1 MVKGVAPPAGA
12 VDGIGQIMLNSSD
25 SSSDAVRQS
34 LSALMDGRADEAS
47 LDSAFAAWRSDAQ
60 ARECWHAY
68 HLIGDVLRSDELA
81 VQPVRDAAFLA
92 ALRGKLA
99 AEPVP
104 MAPRRRHGER
114 PWRQRLVAPAAV
126 AAGFVAV
133 AGVLVVLRGAAPQ
146 DGGQGALMAG
156 GAAGEM
162 VVVNRELIR
171 DARLDRYLAAHRKV
185 SNTASVQVPGAV
197 VRSVDTV
204 VLENK

>member
-1 MVKGVAPPAGA
+1 
-12 VDGIGQIMLNSSD
+12 MLNSSG
-25 SSSDAVRQS
+25 SPSDAMRQS
-34 LSALMDGRADEAS
+34 LSALMDGRND
-47 LDSAFAAWRSDAQ
+47 DPTVDGAFAAWRAHPE

-81 VQPVRDAAFLA
+81 ARPAHDEAFLV

-104 MAPRRRHGER
+104 LAPVRAEPPRR
-114 PWRQRLVAPAAV
+114 WRQRLVAPAAV

-133 AGVLVVLRGAAPQ
+133 AGVLVVLRGAAPE
-146 DGGQGALMAG
+146 DGGQAG
-156 GAAGEM
+156 RLAAGAPAETI
-162 VVVNRELIR
+162 VVNREIIR

-204 VLENK
+204 VLETK

>member
-1 MVKGVAPPAGA
+1 
-12 VDGIGQIMLNSSD
+12 MLNSSG

-34 LSALMDGRADEAS
+34 MSSLMDGRLDEAS
-47 LDSAFAAWRSDAQ
+47 VDGAVSAWRSDPQ

-81 VQPVRDAAFLA
+81 AQPGRDEAFLA
-92 ALRGKLA
+92 GLRAKLA

-104 MAPRRRHGER
+104 LAPGRRQGQRAWH
-114 PWRQRLVAPAAV
+114 QRLVAPAAV

-133 AGVLVVLRGAAPQ
+133 AGALVVLRGAAPQ
-146 DGGQGALMAG
+146 EAGQGALLAG
-156 GAAGEM
+156 GGAGDM
-162 VVVNRELIR
+162 VVVNREVIR

-204 VLENK
+204 VLETK

>member
-1 MVKGVAPPAGA
+1 
-12 VDGIGQIMLNSSD
+12 MLNSPG
-25 SSSDAVRQS
+25 SSSDDAMRQS
-34 LSALMDGRADEAS
+34 MSALMDGRLDEAS
-47 LDSAFAAWRSDAQ
+47 LDSAFSAWRSDAK

-81 VQPVRDAAFLA
+81 AAPSRDEAFLA
-92 ALRGKLA
+92 SLRSRLA

-104 MAPRRRHGER
+104 LAPGRRRAVQGER
-114 PWRQRLVAPAAV
+114 GWRQRLVAPAAV

-146 DGGQGALMAG
+146 EGAVVAERG
-156 GAAGEM
+156 SGEM
-162 VVVNRELIR
+162 TVVNREVIR

-197 VRSVDTV
+197 ARSVDTV
-204 VLENK
+204 VLETK

>member
-1 MVKGVAPPAGA
+1 
-12 VDGIGQIMLNSSD
+12 MLNSSG
-25 SSSDAVRQS
+25 SPSDAMRQS
-34 LSALMDGRADEAS
+34 LSALMDGRVDDAS
-47 LDSAFAAWRSDAQ
+47 LDGAFAAWRSDAQ

-81 VQPVRDAAFLA
+81 VQPAHDEAFLT

-104 MAPRRRHGER
+104 LAPGGRDGGER
-114 PWRQRLVAPAAV
+114 RWRQRLVAPAAV

-146 DGGQGALMAG
+146 EGGPSALVAG
-156 GAAGEM
+156 GAAAETL
-162 VVVNRELIR
+162 VVNREVIR

-185 SNTASVQVPGAV
+185 SNTVSVQVPGALA
-197 VRSVDTV
+197 RSVDNV
-204 VLENK
+204 VLETK

>member
-1 MVKGVAPPAGA
+1 
-12 VDGIGQIMLNSSD
+12 MLNSSG
-25 SSSDAVRQS
+25 SSSDAMRQS
-34 LSALMDGRADEAS
+34 LSALMDGRLDDAS
-47 LDSAFAAWRSDAQ
+47 LDSAFSAWRSDAQ

-68 HLIGDVLRSDELA
+68 HLIGDVLRSEELA
-81 VQPVRDAAFLA
+81 AQPARDAAFLT

-104 MAPRRRHGER
+104 LAPGRLKGER
-114 PWRQRLVAPAAV
+114 GWRHRLVAPAAV

-146 DGGQGALMAG
+146 EGGQGALVAG

-162 VVVNRELIR
+162 LVVNREVIR

-185 SNTASVQVPGAV
+185 SNTASMQVPGAV
-197 VRSVDTV
+197 ARSVDTV
-204 VLENK
+204 VLETK

>member
-1 MVKGVAPPAGA
+1 
-12 VDGIGQIMLNSSD
+12 MLNSSD
-25 SSSDAVRQS
+25 SSSDALRQS
-34 LSALMDGRADEAS
+34 LSALMDGRLDDAS
-47 LDSAFAAWRSDAQ
+47 VDGAFSAWRSDAQ

-81 VQPVRDAAFLA
+81 TQPARDEAFLA
-92 ALRGKLA
+92 GLRSKLA

-104 MAPRRRHGER
+104 LSPGRDTGAGR
-114 PWRQRLVAPAAV
+114 WRQRLVAPAAV

-146 DGGQGALMAG
+146 EGGQAALVAG

-162 VVVNRELIR
+162 VVVNREVIR

-197 VRSVDTV
+197 ARSVDTV
-204 VLENK
+204 VLETK

>member
-1 MVKGVAPPAGA
+1 
-12 VDGIGQIMLNSSD
+12 MLNSSG
-25 SSSDAVRQS
+25 SPSDATRQS
-34 LSALMDGRADEAS
+34 LSSLMDGHLDEAS
-47 LDSAFAAWRSDAQ
+47 LDSAFSAWRSDAK

-81 VQPVRDAAFLA
+81 SQPARDEAFLTS
-92 ALRGKLA
+92 LRSKLA

-104 MAPRRRHGER
+104 LAPTSLQGGRG
-114 PWRQRLVAPAAV
+114 WRQRLVAPAAV

-146 DGGQGALMAG
+146 AGGQGALIAG
-156 GAAGEM
+156 SAGAEM

-185 SNTASVQVPGAV
+185 SNTASVQVPGAIA
-197 VRSVDTV
+197 RSVDTV
-204 VLENK
+204 VLETK

>member
-1 MVKGVAPPAGA
+1 
-12 VDGIGQIMLNSSD
+12 MLNSSD
-25 SSSDAVRQS
+25 SSSDAMRRS
-34 LSALMDGRADEAS
+34 LSALMDGRLDDAS
-47 LDSAFAAWRSDAQ
+47 LDSAFSAWRSDAQ

-81 VQPVRDAAFLA
+81 ARPARDEAFLTN
-92 ALRGKLA
+92 LRSKLA

-104 MAPRRRHGER
+104 LAPGRPPGER
-114 PWRQRLVAPAAV
+114 GWRQRLVAPAAV

-146 DGGQGALMAG
+146 EGAGQGALMAG
-156 GAAGEM
+156 SATGEM
-162 VVVNRELIR
+162 MVVNREVIR

-197 VRSVDTV
+197 ARSVDTV
-204 VLENK
+204 VLETK